1 MFLIIGYE
9 NKTKI
14 IKPKKPDFKKD
25 LQLCACNVSRRNRIA
40 SGKKPQIAMK
50 QFTKKQRPL
59 IAKAEANFL

>member
-1 MFLIIGYE
+1 MFLTIGHE

-25 LQLCACNVSRRNRIA
+25 LQFCAGHVSRRNRIA